1 MRERVRDRSVGKL
14 WVRRFEWPYMGEYEE
29 NEVLSEWVIQGGGLE
44 EKSLAWERFGAK
56 EEGEKVI
63 G

>member
-1 MRERVRDRSVGKL
+1 
-14 WVRRFEWPYMGEYEE
+14 MGEYEE

-56 EEGEKVI
+56 EKGEKVI